1 MFRKF
6 KFIDLLVL
14 CLIFGLTFALFISVG
29 SAEEKS
35 VLDSVLDRGKL
46 IVATFSD
53 TSPAGFLN
61 EKNELIGI
69 DVDIANLMAKELGVE
84 LELVITTNANRI
96 PYLLTGKVDCVIA
109 AFSINAER
117 SKVVEFSDPYF
128 IAGSILITNTKN
140 PTSAEIKG
148 IQDLKGKNIC
158 VSKGSFNDVLATELV
173 GRDANII
180 RFDNVS
186 DIYQA
191 LKIGKADVVIEEA
204 VLAGYNIKTHYP
216 DFKLVGDLLNA
227 DPWGIG
233 VQRGDQIWLN
243 WINGFVYR
251 LLTSGDMKNICENY
265 NVPYK
270 KVNYEY

>member
-1 MFRKF
+1 MFRKSR
-6 KFIDLLVL
+6 FIVLLVL
-14 CLIFGLTFALFISVG
+14 CLIFVLTFALFISVS

-35 VLDSVLDRGKL
+35 VLDRVLDRGKL

-53 TSPAGFLN
+53 VAPAGFLN
-61 EKNELIGI
+61 EKNELTGI
-69 DVDIANLMAKELGVE
+69 DIDIANLMAKDLGVK
-84 LELVITTNANRI
+84 LEFVTTTNANRI

-109 AFSINAER
+109 TFSINPER
-117 SKVVEFSDPYF
+117 SKVIEFSDPYF

-140 PTSAEIKG
+140 PTSAKIKG
-148 IQDLKGKNIC
+148 IQDLEGKNIC

-173 GRDANII
+173 GSAANIM

-186 DIYQA
+186 DIYEA
-191 LKIGKADVVIEEA
+191 LKVGKADVIIEEA
-204 VLAGYNIKTHYP
+204 TLGGYIINTHYP

-243 WINGFVYR
+243 WINGFIYR
-251 LLTSGDMKNICENY
+251 LLSSGDMKHICEKY

-270 KVNYEY
+270 KVHFEY